1 MDDAGTRKR
10 AVRKQRKGI
19 VVSKSGNKTV
29 VVVVERRKR
38 HPLYGK
44 TVRKLKKYHTHDE
57 EDEARVGDRV
67 RIVETRPISRLKRWR
82 MAEVLQR
89 GEEQTD

>member
-1 MDDAGTRKR
+1 MADAGTRKR
-10 AVRKQRKGI
+10 AVRKQRKGV

-57 EDEARVGDRV
+57 ENKAEVGDRV
-67 RIVETRPISRLKRWR
+67 RIVETRPMSHLKRWR
-82 MAEVLQR
+82 MAKVLES
-89 GEEQTD
+89 GEEQAG